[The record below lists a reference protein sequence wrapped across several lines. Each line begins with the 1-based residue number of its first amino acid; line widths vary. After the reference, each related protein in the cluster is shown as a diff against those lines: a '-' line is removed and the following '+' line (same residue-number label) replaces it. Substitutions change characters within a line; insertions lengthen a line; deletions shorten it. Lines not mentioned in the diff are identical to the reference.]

1 MKKLVYILS
10 VAIGLIMTGCAQW
23 EEFDSLSPETWGP
36 KAELTIEAPDTLKSD
51 VLSFQLVTK
60 NATHMGLLL
69 SLAPVEVNYTA
80 LLQGN
85 PEVTADVVGVDYSE
99 VNPEGEDFSYN
110 IPGVVA
116 GEVYYI
122 YVVVANEAGVQTTA
136 THVVGAIDVEA
147 PIITSTPQL
156 TATENGRRVT
166 LSFSE
171 NIIRDET
178 MGAIEYATYLLNV
191 ETGEA
196 SLYTQGS
203 DVTAV
208 ASGSKLTVTLPV
220 VFDANSYYVVTLSFA
235 EGAVTDL
242 YGNKMAPVASSF
254 DASTGDVTNG
264 YWWLVEPAGNEEPT
278 EFFADGDYVFNGVFT
293 YDGKDYYE
301 GDIPFSMSFVSD
313 GYDMGNIFENA
324 PFTGTRW
331 ELKGVAKAMFDGDEY
346 PFPGFSYEYVSS
358 EDGLTYKYITIIDP
372 ENGWIPCV
380 GNAEMQDGSVFKV
393 YLAAVTEEGEMYPYW
408 DFVLADADH
417 NVEAPVEDL
426 LGHFS
431 LEAAPCILI
440 DQNEGTGQDPKWGII
455 VMFDSVTLS
464 RGGAVEAASYKVY
477 KEPLTL
483 ENVKMNLGKLSLEK
497 DFLFNK

>member
-80 LLQGN
+80 LLQGK

-156 TATENGRRVT
+156 TATEKGRRVT

-220 VFDANSYYVVTLSFA
+220 VFDANSYYVATLSFA

-264 YWWLVEPAGNEEPT
+264 YWWLVEPAPDVDPEAFFNEGSYYFYVVFT
-278 EFFADGDYVFNGVFT
+278 EKDQQYEADLPVELSYVADGFDLSRIFKNV
-293 YDGKDYYE
+293 E
-301 GDIPFSMSFVSD
+301 GMTATEWSLSGILASM
-313 GYDMGNIFENA
+313 Y
-324 PFTGTRW
+324 R
-331 ELKGVAKAMFDGDEY
+331 
-346 PFPGFSYEYVSS
+346 SS
-358 EDGLTYKYITIIDP
+358 AEDASCPALTYTFTEEGQTIQDITIIDYND
-372 ENGWIPCV
+372 ENFMTSV
-380 GNAEMQDGSVFKV
+380 GYLVAEGASFPA
-393 YLAAVTEEGEMYPYW
+393 YLAFYQGTSIGGYYW
-408 DFVLADADH
+408 DFVLADQDG
-417 NVEAPVEDL
+417 NFDAPVEDL
-426 LGHFS
+426 IGHWGLPEYTPAIFAYGDLGNGEGMYLIMSFDYIC
-431 LEAAPCILI
+431 LTREASVQVQGVKRYETPVKM
-440 DQNEGTGQDPKWGII
+440 EYDPAKL
-455 VMFDSVTLS
+455 VPM
-464 RGGAVEAASYKVY
+464 R
-477 KEPLTL
+477 L
-483 ENVKMNLGKLSLEK
+483 ENKV
-497 DFLFNK
+497 LFNK